1 MFEAILAACDPAALL
16 FDSLAENI
24 GAVSWLPAIIS
35 VENIFERRMY
45 GCADP
50 CPRRTRDLFG
60 ILIDT
65 NLLSAFAA
73 NETLPDPEWTT
84 NPGLS
89 LLVAV
94 GTIPWTPSFAH

>member
-1 MFEAILAACDPAALL
+1 MFEAILAACDPAALPSGSVAERYQRRL
-16 FDSLAENI
+16 LAACDHQRREHF
-24 GAVSWLPAIIS
+24 G
-35 VENIFERRMY
+35 RRMY

-50 CPRRTRDLFG
+50 CPRRRCDLFG

-65 NLLSAFAA
+65 NLVSTFAE

-94 GTIPWTPSFAH
+94 AKDSAS